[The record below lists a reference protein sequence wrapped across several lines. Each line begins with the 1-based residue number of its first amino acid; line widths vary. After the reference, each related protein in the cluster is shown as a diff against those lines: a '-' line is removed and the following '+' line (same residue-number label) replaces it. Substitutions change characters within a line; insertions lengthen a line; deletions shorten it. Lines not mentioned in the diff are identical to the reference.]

1 MEWTNPMNDASA
13 NAMTCMQIWGGH
25 ESAEESISVH
35 GLDVFVVS
43 RPYADATAGGDVYFL
58 ST

>member
-1 MEWTNPMNDASA
+1 MESVGRE
-13 NAMTCMQIWGGH
+13 AMTCMQIWGGH

>member
-1 MEWTNPMNDASA
+1 MEETRQ

-43 RPYADATAGGDVYFL
+43 RPYAGASAGGDVYFL